1 MIRRSNV
8 KNLIRM
14 SAVAIAATAALFAV
28 VLTAS
33 AHAHPGS
40 STPARGEV
48 VQTSP
53 ASVQIT
59 FVEEIQK
66 RAGTYNLGVA
76 ADGGASVTAG
86 SPTIDPADASKLSVA
101 LEPNLAAGRY
111 VVTWSN
117 VSAVDGDAADGAFS
131 FYVKTEPS
139 ADDLMKDA
147 NLGSVGAEAPAMPDM
162 SAPAAGSA
170 SDMTPAAPSA
180 AASPADM
187 PAPAA
192 SAASDAP
199 TVGQIVIAMT
209 AQNGSGIDGRAE
221 ILPVDGGAKTQIG
234 VYLNG
239 VADSSMHMAM
249 VHAGSACETGS
260 HVADLNDVVANGTPH
275 GGSVT
280 VVDVPF
286 STIANGKNVIV
297 AHGDGSSIVACG
309 KIPAQPAAAA
319 LPKALP
325 TTGSAGTLSG
335 RSATFALLAALALAG
350 TMIAAGGL
358 AAAAKRNG

>member
-1 MIRRSNV
+1 M
-8 KNLIRM
+8 KNLIRI
-14 SAVAIAATAALFAV
+14 SAVTTAATAALFAV

-33 AHAHPGS
+33 AHAHPA
-40 STPARGEV
+40 STAPAKGEV

-59 FVEEIQK
+59 FVEQIQK
-66 RAGTYNLGVA
+66 RAGTYSLGVT

-86 SPTIDPADASKLSVA
+86 SPTIDPADPSKLSVA

-117 VSAVDGDAADGAFS
+117 VSSVDGDTANGAFS
-131 FYVKTEPS
+131 FYVKIQPT
-139 ADDLMKDA
+139 ADDLMKDSE
-147 NLGSVGAEAPAMPDM
+147 LGAGVPEAPAMPDM
-162 SAPAAGSA
+162 PAPAAGSA
-170 SDMTPAAPSA
+170 SDTMPAAPSA
-180 AASPADM
+180 AESRADM

-192 SAASDAP
+192 SAPFGLP
-199 TVGQIVIAMT
+199 TVGQIVIAMA

-249 VHAGSACETGS
+249 VHAGSACEGGS
-260 HVADLNDVVANGTPH
+260 QVADLKDVVAAGTPH

-286 STIANGKNVIV
+286 STIANGQNVIV
-297 AHGDGSSIVACG
+297 AHGDGGSSVACG
-309 KIPAQPAAAA
+309 KIPAQPAVAA
-319 LPKALP
+319 LPKGLP
-325 TTGSAGTLSG
+325 STGHSGTVSGNSTTIK
-335 RSATFALLAALALAG
+335 LLAGLVLAG
-350 TMIAAGGL
+350 TMIAAGGI

>member
-1 MIRRSNV
+1 M

-14 SAVAIAATAALFAV
+14 STVAIAATAALFAV
-28 VLTAS
+28 VATAS
-33 AHAHPGS
+33 AHAHPA
-40 STPARGEV
+40 STAPAKGEV

-66 RAGTYNLGVA
+66 RAGTYTLGVT

-101 LEPNLAAGRY
+101 LQPNLAAGRY

-131 FYVKTEPS
+131 FYVRTQPT

-147 NLGSVGAEAPAMPDM
+147 DLGSAGAEAPATPDT
-162 SAPAAGSA
+162 SAPAAGPA
-170 SDMTPAAPSA
+170 SDMMPAAPSA
-180 AASPADM
+180 AESPADM
-187 PAPAA
+187 PAPAG
-192 SAASDAP
+192 SAAVDSP
-199 TVGQIVIAMT
+199 TVGQIVIAIT

-239 VADSSMHMAM
+239 VAENSMHMAM
-249 VHAGSACETGS
+249 VHSGSACEGGS
-260 HVADLNDVVANGTPH
+260 HVADLNDVVAAGTPH

-286 STIANGKNVIV
+286 STIANGKNVIL
-297 AHGDGSSIVACG
+297 AHGDGGSVVACG

-325 TTGSAGTLSG
+325 STGHAGASAGSP
-335 RSATFALLAALALAG
+335 ATFALLAALALAG
-350 TMIAAGGL
+350 TMIAAGGI
-358 AAAAKRNG
+358 AAAAKRN